1 MKTNMIK
8 WVAGACVATVVAFSG
23 VVMAAEPVAPAAP
36 MDHAVTKP
44 AKHKAVKK
52 HAVKKH
58 VVKKHAVKK
67 HAVKKHAVKK
77 HVVKK
82 HQAVKA
88 TAPVAE

>member
-1 MKTNMIK
+1 MKANMIK

-23 VVMAAEPVAPAAP
+23 VVVAAEPVAPAP

-44 AKHKAVKK
+44 AKANHKAVKKHVVKK

-67 HAVKKHAVKK
+67 H
-77 HVVKK
+77 VVKK

-88 TAPVAE
+88 AAPAAK

>member
-44 AKHKAVKK
+44 AKVKHKAVKK

-67 HAVKKHAVKK
+67 HAVKKHG
-77 HVVKK
+77 VKK

-88 TAPVAE
+88 AAPAAK